1 MQQKLFNS
9 KLGITEDDVR
19 VETSFAKL
27 FTWQFSIEEQLEGIR
42 GKVDDVRVEQY
53 EGEMTEED
61 FQKSE
66 QFLHNLQTVSKAQS
80 RLLRMIFNRKD
91 ELLLSKIENW

>member
-19 VETSFAKL
+19 TETSFGKL

-42 GKVDDVRVEQY
+42 GKVDEVRAEQY

-66 QFLHNLQTVSKAQS
+66 QFLVNLSTVSKAQS
-80 RLLRMIFNRKD
+80 RLLRMIHSRKD
-91 ELLLSKIENW
+91 ELLLSKLGNW